1 MPFLFLRKG
10 GVKMATATQTQN
22 YFGRR
27 VLYTS
32 ENVITREN
40 LISVLSSVLPDFESN
55 KSEIEYL
62 YNYFR
67 GKQPILERTKKHRP
81 EINNKVVENH
91 AHEIVAF
98 KVGYDFGEPIQYIR
112 RATKSGV
119 ELKESPGVPNEA
131 DDLEITGKIS
141 LLNEYMFTQ
150 DKATQDKD
158 LAEWFFIC
166 GTGYRMTLPTE
177 DPLDAEICPFEI
189 DTLDPRYTAVVYY
202 KGFGRKPVMSIQEVT
217 VGDDKVYCIYTPTEY
232 FEVTVESSSSNSELS
247 DDCITKEESH
257 IVGYIPIVEYA
268 ANSARIGA
276 FELVI
281 SLLDEINNVESNRID
296 GIEQFVQ
303 AFMKFIN
310 VRITDEQFDELKELG
325 AISFKSDPNCPADIG
340 IVSSELNQQQV
351 QTVVDHLYQMVLIIC
366 SMPDR
371 NGTNRTTGDTG
382 QAVFLRDGWSSAA
395 AASKDVEAMFKKAEK
410 AFLKIVLKIIKDSE
424 ETEIRLSDIDIKFI
438 PNKTDNLLTKTQAL
452 QTMLEAGINP
462 QIAIATSGLF
472 GDPEQVYL
480 DSLPYLRNKWK
491 TKEEADADN
500 PFNGRDD
507 QNNQNDQVEDGD
519 GGVEIT
525 PANNKPNPVEE

>member
-1 MPFLFLRKG
+1 
-10 GVKMATATQTQN
+10 MAKAIATKN
-22 YFGRR
+22 FFGRT

-32 ENVITREN
+32 EKEITRDN
-40 LISVLSSVLPDFESN
+40 LIKVLSSVLPDFAKN
-55 KSEIEYL
+55 QSEIEYL
-62 YNYFR
+62 YKYYR
-67 GKQPILERTKKHRP
+67 GDQPILKRVKKHRP
-81 EINNKVVENH
+81 EINNRVVENH
-91 AHEIVAF
+91 AHEIVSF

-119 ELKESPGVPNEA
+119 EIKGDPNLPTDEDDKEISSK
-131 DDLEITGKIS
+131 IT

-166 GTGYRMTLPTE
+166 GTGYRMVLPTE
-177 DPLDAEICPFEI
+177 DELEAEICPFEM
-189 DTLDPRYTAVVYY
+189 DTLDPQYTAVVYSR
-202 KGFGRKPVMSIQEVT
+202 GFGKKPVMSIQQVEQS
-217 VGDDKVYCIYTPTEY
+217 DDSVLYCIYTPTRY
-232 FEVTVESSSSNSELS
+232 FEVRVANALTDTELT
-247 DDCITKEESH
+247 DENIEKEEEH
-257 IVGYIPIVEYA
+257 ILGYIPVVEYA
-268 ANSARIGA
+268 ANTARIGA
-276 FELVI
+276 FELVMG
-281 SLLDEINNVESNRID
+281 LLDEINNVESNRID

-310 VRITDEQFDELKELG
+310 VRITDDQFEELKELG

-340 IVSSELNQQQV
+340 MVSSELNQQQV

-371 NGTNRTTGDTG
+371 NGSNRTTGDTG
-382 QAVFLRDGWSSAA
+382 QAVVLRDGWSAA
-395 AASKDVEAMFKKAEK
+395 ATASKDVEAMFKKAEK

-462 QIAIATSGLF
+462 QIAIAKSGLF

-491 TKEEADADN
+491 TKDEADADN
-500 PFNGRDD
+500 PLSDNQDD
-507 QNNQNDQVEDGD
+507 GAT
-519 GGVEIT
+519 IT

>member
-1 MPFLFLRKG
+1 
-10 GVKMATATQTQN
+10 MASSNETKN

-32 ENVITREN
+32 EKEITREN
-40 LISVLSSVLPDFESN
+40 LITVLSSVLSDFTTN
-55 KSEIEYL
+55 QTEIEYL
-62 YNYFR
+62 YNYYR
-67 GKQPILERTKKHRP
+67 GDQPILQRTKQHRP

-91 AHEIVAF
+91 AHEIVSF

-112 RATKSGV
+112 RATKSGT
-119 ELKESPGVPNEA
+119 ELKENSALPTEI
-131 DDLEITGKIS
+131 DDMEITGKIS

-166 GTGYRMTLPTE
+166 GTGYRMVLPTE
-177 DPLDAEICPFEI
+177 DELDSEICPFEI
-189 DTLDPRYTAVVYY
+189 DTLDPRYTAVVYHR
-202 KGFGRKPVMSIQEVT
+202 GFGKKPVMSIQEVT
-217 VGDDKVYCIYTPTEY
+217 VDDNKVYCIYTPTQY
-232 FEVTVESSSSNSELS
+232 FEVTVKSSSSDSELS
-247 DDCITKEESH
+247 EDSITKSENH
-257 IVGYIPIVEYA
+257 ILGCIPIVEYP

-276 FELVI
+276 FELVM

-310 VRITDEQFDELKELG
+310 VRIDKEKFDELKEMG
-325 AISFKSDPNCPADIG
+325 AISFKSEPNCPADID

-382 QAVFLRDGWSSAA
+382 QAVILRDGWSAAA
-395 AASKDVEAMFKKAEK
+395 AASKDVEAMFKKSEK
-410 AFLKIVLKIIKDSE
+410 AFLKIVLKIIMESE
-424 ETEIRLSDIDIKFI
+424 NTEIRLSDIDIKFI

-452 QTMLEAGINP
+452 QTMLEAGIHP
-462 QIAIATSGLF
+462 QIAIAKSGLF
-472 GDPEQVYL
+472 GDPEQAYL

-491 TKEEADADN
+491 TIDEAKADN
-500 PFNGRDD
+500 PFNGQDG
-507 QNNQNDQVEDGD
+507 QNNQDDQIEDGD
-519 GGVEIT
+519 GEVKIT

>member
-1 MPFLFLRKG
+1 
-10 GVKMATATQTQN
+10 MAS
-22 YFGRR
+22 YVGRT

-32 ENVITREN
+32 ETEITREN
-40 LISVLSSVLPDFESN
+40 LVKVLSSVLPDFAN
-55 KSEIEYL
+55 NQKEIKYL
-62 YNYFR
+62 YEYYR
-67 GKQPILERTKKHRP
+67 GDQPILQRIKKHRP

-91 AHEIVAF
+91 AHEIVSF

-112 RATKSGV
+112 RATKSGT
-119 ELKESPGVPNEA
+119 EIKGNSALPNEA
-131 DDLEITGKIS
+131 DDMEITSKIS

-150 DKATQDKD
+150 NKATQDKD

-166 GTGYRMTLPTE
+166 GTGYRMVLPTADE
-177 DPLDAEICPFEI
+177 PDVAICPFEI
-189 DTLDPRYTAVVYY
+189 DTLDPRYTAVVYNR
-202 KGFGRKPVMSIQEVT
+202 GFGKKPVMSIQEVT
-217 VGDDKVYCIYTPTEY
+217 IDDSTLYCIYTPTQY
-232 FEVTVESSSSNSELS
+232 FEVTVDSSSSSTELS
-247 DDCITKEESH
+247 DDNITKVENH
-257 IVGYIPIVEYA
+257 IVGHIPIVEYA
-268 ANSARIGA
+268 ANSARLGA
-276 FELVI
+276 FELVM

-296 GIEQFVQ
+296 SIEQFVQ

-310 VRITDEQFDELKELG
+310 VRIDKEQFDELKELG
-325 AISFKSDPNCPADIG
+325 AISFASDPNCPADID

-382 QAVFLRDGWSSAA
+382 QAVVLRDGWSAA
-395 AASKDVEAMFKKAEK
+395 ATASKDVEAMFKKAEK
-410 AFLKIVLKIIKDSE
+410 DFLKIALHIIKE
-424 ETEIRLSDIDIKFI
+424 FEQTEIRLSDIDIKFI

-462 QIAIATSGLF
+462 QIAIAKSGLF

-491 TKEEADADN
+491 TKEEAEA
-500 PFNGRDD
+500 
-507 QNNQNDQVEDGD
+507 DGD
-519 GGVEIT
+519 GDDGYDGGDPIV

>member
-1 MPFLFLRKG
+1 MASYVGRK
-10 GVKMATATQTQN
+10 
-22 YFGRR
+22 

-32 ENVITREN
+32 EKEITREN
-40 LISVLSSVLPDFESN
+40 VVKVLSSVLEDFAN
-55 KSEIEYL
+55 NQKEIKYL
-62 YNYFR
+62 YEYYR
-67 GKQPILERTKKHRP
+67 GDQPILQRVKKHRP

-91 AHEIVAF
+91 AHEIVSF

-112 RATKSGV
+112 RATKSGT
-119 ELKESPGVPNEA
+119 EIRENPALPNDV
-131 DDLEITGKIS
+131 DDMEITSKIS

-150 DKATQDKD
+150 NKATQDKD

-166 GTGYRMTLPTE
+166 GTGYRMILPTE
-177 DPLDAEICPFEI
+177 DELDAEICPFEI
-189 DTLDPRYTAVVYY
+189 DTLDPRYTAVVYNR
-202 KGFGRKPVMSIQEVT
+202 GFGKKPVMSIQEVT
-217 VGDDKVYCIYTPTEY
+217 IDDSTIYCIYTPTQY
-232 FEVTVESSSSNSELS
+232 FEVTVDSSASSTELS
-247 DDCITKEESH
+247 ADNITKTENH
-257 IVGYIPIVEYA
+257 IIGHIPIVEYA
-268 ANSARIGA
+268 ANSARLGA
-276 FELVI
+276 FELVM

-296 GIEQFVQ
+296 SIEQFVQ

-310 VRITDEQFDELKELG
+310 VRIDKEQFDELKELG
-325 AISFKSDPNCPADIG
+325 AISFASDPNCPADID

-382 QAVFLRDGWSSAA
+382 QAVVLRDGWSAA
-395 AASKDVEAMFKKAEK
+395 ATASKDVEAMFKKAEK
-410 AFLKIVLKIIKDSE
+410 DFLKIALHIIQESE
-424 ETEIRLSDIDIKFI
+424 QTEIRLSDIDIKFI

-462 QIAIATSGLF
+462 QIAIAKSGLF

-491 TKEEADADN
+491 TKEEADADKSTAVDKDSS
-500 PFNGRDD
+500 GKTID
-507 QNNQNDQVEDGD
+507 EDGLE
-519 GGVEIT
+519 VV

>member
-1 MPFLFLRKG
+1 
-10 GVKMATATQTQN
+10 MANTATTSN

-32 ENVITREN
+32 ETEITREN
-40 LISVLSSVLPDFESN
+40 LIKVLSSVLPDFNTN
-55 KSEIEYL
+55 KTEIEYL
-62 YNYFR
+62 YNYYR
-67 GKQPILERTKKHRP
+67 GDQPVLKREKKHRP

-91 AHEIVAF
+91 AHEIVSF

-112 RATKSGV
+112 RATKSGI
-119 ELKESPGVPNEA
+119 ELKETPGLPTET
-131 DDLEITGKIS
+131 DDLEITSKIS

-150 DKATQDKD
+150 NKATQDKD

-166 GTGYRMTLPTE
+166 GTAYRMVLPTTDE
-177 DPLDAEICPFEI
+177 LEAEICPFEI
-189 DTLDPRYTAVVYY
+189 DTLDSRYTAVVYNR
-202 KGFGRKPVMSIQEVT
+202 GFGKKPVMSIQEVA
-217 VGDDKVYCIYTPTEY
+217 VDDNKVYCIYTPTTY
-232 FEVTVESSSSNSELS
+232 YEVTVEGSSGDSDLS
-247 DDCITKEESH
+247 DDCITKTEEH
-257 IVGYIPIVEYA
+257 IIGYIPIVEYA
-268 ANSARIGA
+268 ANTARIGA

-382 QAVFLRDGWSSAA
+382 QAVILRDGWSAAA
-395 AASKDVEAMFKKAEK
+395 AASKDVEAMFKKSEK
-410 AFLKIVLKIIKDSE
+410 AFLKIVLKLIRDSV
-424 ETEIRLSDIDIKFI
+424 ETEIRLSDIDVKFI

-452 QTMLEAGINP
+452 QTMLEAGIHP
-462 QIAIATSGLF
+462 QIAITKSGLF

-480 DSLPYLRNKWK
+480 DSLPYLRTKWK
-491 TKEEADADN
+491 TKEEVEADN
-500 PFNGRDD
+500 PSDD
-507 QNNQNDQVEDGD
+507 DTDIMDE
-519 GGVEIT
+519 GVVIT

>member
-1 MPFLFLRKG
+1 
-10 GVKMATATQTQN
+10 MAKAIPTKN
-22 YFGRR
+22 YFGRT

-32 ENVITREN
+32 EKVITREN
-40 LISVLSSVLPDFESN
+40 LIKVLSSVLPDFAKN
-55 KSEIEYL
+55 QAEIKYL
-62 YNYFR
+62 YNYYR
-67 GKQPILERTKKHRP
+67 GDQPILKREKKHRP

-91 AHEIVAF
+91 AHEIVSF

-112 RATKSGV
+112 RATKSGTETKENP
-119 ELKESPGVPNEA
+119 ELPTET
-131 DDLEITGKIS
+131 DDMEITGKIA

-166 GTGYRMTLPTE
+166 GTGYRMVLPTE
-177 DPLDAEICPFEI
+177 DELESEICPFEI
-189 DTLDPRYTAVVYY
+189 DTLDPQFTAVVYSRC
-202 KGFGRKPVMSIQEVT
+202 FGKKPVMSIQQVEQS
-217 VGDDKVYCIYTPTEY
+217 DDSVLYCIYTPTTY
-232 FEVTVESSSSNSELS
+232 FEVKVANTLTDTQLTDNN
-247 DDCITKEESH
+247 ITKEEDH
-257 IVGYIPIVEYA
+257 IIGYIPVVEYA
-268 ANSARIGA
+268 ANTARIGA
-276 FELVI
+276 FELVM

-310 VRITDEQFDELKELG
+310 VRITEEQFDELKELG

-382 QAVFLRDGWSSAA
+382 QAVILRDGWSAAA
-395 AASKDVEAMFKKAEK
+395 AASKDVEAMFKKSEK

-462 QIAIATSGLF
+462 QIAIAKSGLF

-500 PFNGRDD
+500 PLLNG
-507 QNNQNDQVEDGD
+507 EGGSGGD
-519 GGVEIT
+519 NGEGGNGGIT

>member
-1 MPFLFLRKG
+1 
-10 GVKMATATQTQN
+10 MATNTETKN

-32 ENVITREN
+32 EKEITREN
-40 LISVLSSVLPDFESN
+40 LISVLSSVLPDFTTN
-55 KSEIEYL
+55 QTEIEYL
-62 YNYFR
+62 YNYYR
-67 GKQPILERTKKHRP
+67 GDQPVLSREKKHRP
-81 EINNKVVENH
+81 EICNKVVENH
-91 AHEIVAF
+91 AHEIVSF

-112 RATKSGV
+112 RATKSGTDV
-119 ELKESPGVPNEA
+119 KENSKLLEA
-131 DDLEITGKIS
+131 TDDTEITSKIA

-166 GTGYRMTLPTE
+166 GTGYRMVLPTE
-177 DPLDAEICPFEI
+177 DELDAEICPFEI
-189 DTLDPRYTAVVYY
+189 DTLDPQYTAVVYY
-202 KGFGRKPVMSIQEVT
+202 RGFGKKPVMSIQEVT
-217 VGDDKVYCIYTPTEY
+217 VGEDKIYCIYTPTDY
-232 FEVTVESSSSNSELS
+232 FEITVDGSSSESDLSEDS
-247 DDCITKEESH
+247 ITKAEKH
-257 IVGYIPIVEYA
+257 ILGCIPIVEYP

-276 FELVI
+276 FELVM

-310 VRITDEQFDELKELG
+310 VRIDKDTFEELAEMG
-325 AISFKSDPNCPADIG
+325 AISFKSEPNCPADID

-351 QTVVDHLYQMVLIIC
+351 QTVIDHLYQMVLIIC

-382 QAVFLRDGWSSAA
+382 QAVILRDGWSAAA
-395 AASKDVEAMFKKAEK
+395 AASKDVEAMFKKSEK
-410 AFLKIVLKIIKDSE
+410 AFLKIVLKIILESE
-424 ETEIRLSDIDIKFI
+424 NTEISLSDIDIKFI
-438 PNKTDNLLTKTQAL
+438 PNKTDNLLTKTQAM

-462 QIAIATSGLF
+462 QIAIAKSGLF

-491 TKEEADADN
+491 TKEESDADN
-500 PFNGRDD
+500 PLNGQFN
-507 QNNQNDQVEDGD
+507 QNNQNDQIEDGD
-519 GGVEIT
+519 DGDNYT

>member
-1 MPFLFLRKG
+1 
-10 GVKMATATQTQN
+10 MAS
-22 YFGRR
+22 YVGRT

-32 ENVITREN
+32 ETEVTREN
-40 LISVLSSVLPDFESN
+40 LVKVLSSVLPDFAN
-55 KSEIEYL
+55 NQKEIKYL
-62 YNYFR
+62 YEYYR
-67 GKQPILERTKKHRP
+67 GDQPILQRTKKHRP

-91 AHEIVAF
+91 AHEIVSF

-112 RATKSGV
+112 RATKSGT
-119 ELKESPGVPNEA
+119 EIKENSALPNSA
-131 DDLEITGKIS
+131 DDLEITSKIA

-166 GTGYRMTLPTE
+166 GTGYRMVLPTE
-177 DPLDAEICPFEI
+177 DELDREICPFSM
-189 DTLDPRYTAVVYY
+189 DTLDPRYTAIVYNR
-202 KGFGRKPVMSIQEVT
+202 GFGKKPVMSIQQVT
-217 VGDDKVYCIYTPTEY
+217 IDESTIYCIYTPTEY
-232 FEVTVESSSSNSELS
+232 FEVTVENSSNSS
-247 DDCITKEESH
+247 DISEDSITKQESH
-257 IVGYIPIVEYA
+257 IIGYIPIVEYA

-276 FELVI
+276 FELVM

-310 VRITDEQFDELKELG
+310 VRIDNEQFEQLKELG
-325 AISFKSDPNCPADIG
+325 AISFSSDANAPADID

-382 QAVFLRDGWSSAA
+382 QAVVLRDGWSAA
-395 AASKDVEAMFKKAEK
+395 ATASKDVEAMFKKAEK
-410 AFLKIVLKIIKDSE
+410 AFLKIVLKIIMDSE
-424 ETEIRLSDIDIKFI
+424 QTDIRLSDIDIKFI

-472 GDPEQVYL
+472 GDPEQVYI
-480 DSLPYLRNKWK
+480 DSLPYIRNKWK
-491 TKEEADADN
+491 TKEEAEA
-500 PFNGRDD
+500 
-507 QNNQNDQVEDGD
+507 DGD
-519 GGVEIT
+519 GNDEGEPIV

>member
-1 MPFLFLRKG
+1 MASYVGRK
-10 GVKMATATQTQN
+10 
-22 YFGRR
+22 

-32 ENVITREN
+32 EQIITREN
-40 LISVLSSVLPDFESN
+40 LIKVLSSVLPDFASN
-55 KSEIEYL
+55 QKEIKYL
-62 YNYFR
+62 YEYYR
-67 GKQPILERTKKHRP
+67 GDQPILQRIKKHRP

-91 AHEIVAF
+91 AHEIVSF

-112 RATKSGV
+112 RATKSGT
-119 ELKESPGVPNEA
+119 ELKENSALPNDV
-131 DDLEITGKIS
+131 DDMEITSKIS

-166 GTGYRMTLPTE
+166 GTGYRMVLPTIDE
-177 DPLDAEICPFEI
+177 LEAEICPFEI
-189 DTLDPRYTAVVYY
+189 DTLDPRYTAVVYNR
-202 KGFGRKPVMSIQEVT
+202 GFGKKPVMSIQEVPLDEAT
-217 VGDDKVYCIYTPTEY
+217 LYCVYTPTEY
-232 FEVTVESSSSNSELS
+232 FELTVESSAGNSELS
-247 DDCITKEESH
+247 DDCITKAESH
-257 IVGYIPIVEYA
+257 IIGYIPIVEYA

-276 FELVI
+276 FELVM

-310 VRITDEQFDELKELG
+310 VRIDEEQFEQLRELG
-325 AISFKSDPNCPADIG
+325 AISFSSDSNAPADID

-371 NGTNRTTGDTG
+371 NGANRTTGDTG
-382 QAVFLRDGWSSAA
+382 QAVVLRDGWSAA
-395 AASKDVEAMFKKAEK
+395 ATASKDVEAMFKKAEK
-410 AFLKIVLKIIKDSE
+410 AFLKIVLKLIKDSN

-462 QIAIATSGLF
+462 QIAIAKSGLF

-491 TKEEADADN
+491 TKEEAEADKTSTI
-500 PFNGRDD
+500 D
-507 QNNQNDQVEDGD
+507 EDGSGKKIDED
-519 GGVEIT
+519 GMAVV

>member
-1 MPFLFLRKG
+1 
-10 GVKMATATQTQN
+10 MAS
-22 YFGRR
+22 YVGRT

-32 ENVITREN
+32 ETEITREN
-40 LISVLSSVLPDFESN
+40 LVKVLSSVLPDFAN
-55 KSEIEYL
+55 NQKEIKYL
-62 YNYFR
+62 YEYYR
-67 GKQPILERTKKHRP
+67 GDQPILQRIKKHRP

-91 AHEIVAF
+91 AHEIVSF

-112 RATKSGV
+112 RATKSGT
-119 ELKESPGVPNEA
+119 EIKENSALPNEA
-131 DDLEITGKIS
+131 DDMEITSKIS

-150 DKATQDKD
+150 NKATQDKD

-166 GTGYRMTLPTE
+166 GTGYRMVLPTTDE
-177 DPLDAEICPFEI
+177 LDTEICPFEI
-189 DTLDPRYTAVVYY
+189 DTLDPRYTAVVYNR
-202 KGFGRKPVMSIQEVT
+202 GFGKKPVMSIQEVT
-217 VGDDKVYCIYTPTEY
+217 IDDSTLYCIYTPTQY
-232 FEVTVESSSSNSELS
+232 FEVTVDSSSSSTELS
-247 DDCITKEESH
+247 DDNITKVENH
-257 IVGYIPIVEYA
+257 IVGHIPIVEYA
-268 ANSARIGA
+268 ANSARLGA
-276 FELVI
+276 FELVM

-296 GIEQFVQ
+296 SIEQFVQ

-310 VRITDEQFDELKELG
+310 VRIDKEQFDELKELG
-325 AISFKSDPNCPADIG
+325 AISFASDPNCPADID

-382 QAVFLRDGWSSAA
+382 QAVVLRDGWSAA
-395 AASKDVEAMFKKAEK
+395 ATASKDVEAMFKKAEK
-410 AFLKIVLKIIKDSE
+410 AFLKIALHLIKE
-424 ETEIRLSDIDIKFI
+424 FEQTEIRLSDIDIKFI

-462 QIAIATSGLF
+462 QIAIAKSGLF

-491 TKEEADADN
+491 TKEEAEA
-500 PFNGRDD
+500 
-507 QNNQNDQVEDGD
+507 DGD
-519 GGVEIT
+519 GDDGGDPIV